1 MSEDYEVGYC
11 KPPKHSRWQKG
22 QSGFPPDRPR
32 KKKQRMPDVQGALI
46 KAINS
51 TITINDN
58 GQRREVTALE
68 VLFKQAVN
76 KAAAGNSA
84 QLRWL
89 VPLLMKVDEVARGEQ
104 GVADAGRR
112 TQADLKK
119 ELDEIFSNLSDEA
132 KDIPPQREKGI
143 PMQKDSSDD
152 EPRTSEEDAGK
163 PADPANENDK

>member
-1 MSEDYEVGYC
+1 MSSNYEVGYK
-11 KPPKHSRWQKG
+11 KPPKHSQWKKG
-22 QSGFPPDRPR
+22 QSGFPPDRSR

-58 GQRREVTALE
+58 GGRREVTALE

-84 QLRWL
+84 QLRWV

-104 GVADAGRR
+104 GNADIGRR

-119 ELDEIFSNLSDEA
+119 ELDEIFSNLADEA
-132 KDIPPQREKGI
+132 KDTSLQREKNI
-143 PMQKDSSDD
+143 PTQKESPED
-152 EPRTSEEDAGK
+152 EPPLR
-163 PADPANENDK
+163 

>member
-1 MSEDYEVGYC
+1 
-11 KPPKHSRWQKG
+11 
-22 QSGFPPDRPR
+22 
-32 KKKQRMPDVQGALI
+32 MPDVQGALI

-58 GQRREVTALE
+58 GRRREVTALE

-104 GVADAGRR
+104 DNADAGRR

-132 KDIPPQREKGI
+132 KDIPPQKEKDVST
-143 PMQKDSSDD
+143 QKDSSEN
-152 EPRTSEEDAGK
+152 EPRTSEEDADK
-163 PADPANENDK
+163 SADPASENDK